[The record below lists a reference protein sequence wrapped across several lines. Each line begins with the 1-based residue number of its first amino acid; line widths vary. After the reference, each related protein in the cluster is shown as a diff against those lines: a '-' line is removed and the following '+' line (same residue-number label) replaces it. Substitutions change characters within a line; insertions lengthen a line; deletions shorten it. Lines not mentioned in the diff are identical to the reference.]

1 MVLKLFLLLGES
13 NLLISLHHF
22 LMEDVALVLL
32 VLGCD
37 AGTRSLVLELVLAN

>member
-1 MVLKLFLLLGES
+1 MLKLFLLLSKS

-22 LMEDVALVLL
+22 LMEDVALILL

-37 AGTRSLVLELVLAN
+37 ASTRSLILELVLAK